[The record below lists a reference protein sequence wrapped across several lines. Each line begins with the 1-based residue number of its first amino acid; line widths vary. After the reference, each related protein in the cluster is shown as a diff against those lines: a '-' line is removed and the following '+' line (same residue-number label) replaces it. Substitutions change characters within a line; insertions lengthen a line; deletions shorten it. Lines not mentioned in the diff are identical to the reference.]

1 MGVVVGVG
9 VMVWMGVMVM
19 MVAKHISSMSSCL
32 CSHMGMVSP
41 VLKVYGF
48 PDVTMQG
55 LIDGSVMKTLFFHM
69 CSSLL
74 PYGLVVLAVTAH
86 RSSIDN

>member
-1 MGVVVGVG
+1 MGVVVRV
-9 VMVWMGVMVM
+9 VVGVMVM

-41 VLKVYGF
+41 VLKMYCS
-48 PDVTMQG
+48 PDVTVQG

>member
-1 MGVVVGVG
+1 MGVVVRV
-9 VMVWMGVMVM
+9 VVGVMVM

-41 VLKVYGF
+41 VLKMYCS
-48 PDVTMQG
+48 PDVTVQG
-55 LIDGSVMKTLFFHM
+55 LIDGSVMKTFFFHM